1 MQVFLGGSKISIVAL
16 SIMCLE
22 CIHPMRVHAS
32 LAIAFVGLSVS
43 GLYVLG
49 SYRCVWILMK

>member
-49 SYRCVWILMK
+49 SYRCV